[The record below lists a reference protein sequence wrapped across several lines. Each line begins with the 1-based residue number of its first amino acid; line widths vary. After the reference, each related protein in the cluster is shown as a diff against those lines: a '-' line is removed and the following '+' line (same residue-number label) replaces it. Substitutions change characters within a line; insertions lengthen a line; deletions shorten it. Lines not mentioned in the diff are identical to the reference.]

1 MVFDNSNINKV
12 NLICRYR
19 YFTENT
25 LASIIGP
32 VAKVSRRQINDVV
45 HMQLSRD
52 GYTTLCQLLMVI
64 QQYDLLLIIVISS
77 ELCWHSVSLCDGD
90 GCPTNYII
98 NLALASCKY
107 QDFSC
112 YKKILDRPCISL
124 TLKPK
129 RQCNY
134 HIFTRFSNSAP
145 HRHVTRM
152 RSIAHTPSVLLKK
165 Q

>member
-64 QQYDLLLIIVISS
+64 
-77 ELCWHSVSLCDGD
+77 
-90 GCPTNYII
+90 
-98 NLALASCKY
+98 
-107 QDFSC
+107 
-112 YKKILDRPCISL
+112 
-124 TLKPK
+124 
-129 RQCNY
+129 
-134 HIFTRFSNSAP
+134 
-145 HRHVTRM
+145 
-152 RSIAHTPSVLLKK
+152 
-165 Q
+165 